1 MGVCRSSLKIRRLG
15 PNFAYIMK
23 SAVAIFSKD
32 LYSEIRTRYAL
43 NSLLMFVV
51 VTLSIILFSTAQET
65 VTPSLSAGILWIIV
79 FFAAMSGLSRSFVSE
94 EERGTS
100 MTLQLWVK
108 PSSVLIGK
116 LLFNSLLIYVL
127 NILIVLAYMLTM
139 PSFTVKAPLIFIITI
154 FMGTFGLSTASTFI
168 AAIISKANSKGTL
181 YPVLSFPI
189 LLPLLMSV
197 IDATR
202 LSVEGAKMGQ
212 ALGDFKIIFSY
223 CVVVTTVSIVLFD
236 FVWRD

>member
-1 MGVCRSSLKIRRLG
+1 MTAERAILNGMRG
-15 PNFAYIMK
+15 
-23 SAVAIFSKD
+23 AVAIFSKD
-32 LYSEIRTRYAL
+32 LYSELRTRYAL

-51 VTLSIILFSTAQET
+51 VTLSIILFSTAGET
-65 VTPSLSAGILWIIV
+65 VSPSLSAGILWIII

-100 MTLQLWVK
+100 MTLQLWVT
-108 PSSVLIGK
+108 PSSVLVGK
-116 LLFNSLLIYVL
+116 LLFNSLLIYIL
-127 NILIVLAYMLTM
+127 NVMIILAYMLTM
-139 PSFTVKAPLIFIITI
+139 PSFVVKTPLIFFTTI
-154 FMGTFGLSTASTFI
+154 LIGTFGLSAASTFI

-202 LSVEGAKMGQ
+202 LSVDGAAFGE
-212 ALGDFKIIFSY
+212 AIGDFKIMFSY
-223 CVVVTTVSIVLFD
+223 CVVVTTVAIVLFD